1 MRYRNLGNTDIVVS
15 EVGFGTGPTAGLLVR
30 GASDYERVVHAALD
44 SGITHFDTSPL
55 YGDGSAEENL
65 GKALRTATSESV
77 PVIST
82 KIDVKQVDPSAIGTH
97 VRDSVERSRRR
108 LGLDVLD
115 VVLFQRRVGPQAIP
129 RFGVLSPQDLVGPL
143 GDAMQA
149 EVDAGHV
156 KAIGFSALG
165 RTPSVVEVIKSGRF
179 QMIQTYYNII
189 NPSAFLEV
197 PAVWRG
203 QDYGGIGSTAND
215 LGVGVVALR
224 VLAGG
229 ALSGKS
235 ERHAN
240 FAKSYSPLSAAEIE
254 VDRLR
259 AQAISSCLASGMSIP
274 ELALRF
280 ALSQDGLASALV
292 GISDLEQL
300 SDVLAA
306 VDAGPLPAETQ
317 TAIDEM
323 YTQLYETL

>member
-30 GASDYERVVHAALD
+30 GVGDYESVVHAALD
-44 SGITHFDTSPL
+44 AGVTHFDTSPL

-65 GKALRTATSESV
+65 GKALHTARSNAV

-82 KIDVKQVDPSAIGTH
+82 KIDVKEVDPGAIGAH
-97 VRDSVERSRRR
+97 VQASVERSRRR
-108 LGLDVLD
+108 LGRDVLD
-115 VVLFQRRVGPQAIP
+115 IVLFQRRVGPKAIP
-129 RFGVLSPQDLVGPL
+129 RFGVLCPADLTGPL
-143 GDAMQA
+143 ADAMQA

-165 RTPSVVEVIKSGRF
+165 RTPSVIEVLKSGRF
-179 QMIQTYYNII
+179 QMVQTYYNII

-203 QDYGGIGSTAND
+203 QDYGGIGSTASD
-215 LGVGVVALR
+215 LGIGVVALR

-229 ALSGKS
+229 SLSGKT

-240 FAKSYSPLSAAEIE
+240 FAKAYSPLSAAEIE

-259 AQAISSCLASGMSIP
+259 AAAISSWLRSDMSIP
-274 ELALRF
+274 DLALRF

-292 GISDLEQL
+292 GISDQQQL

-306 VDAGPLPAETQ
+306 VEAGPLPAETQ
-317 TAIDEM
+317 AAINEM